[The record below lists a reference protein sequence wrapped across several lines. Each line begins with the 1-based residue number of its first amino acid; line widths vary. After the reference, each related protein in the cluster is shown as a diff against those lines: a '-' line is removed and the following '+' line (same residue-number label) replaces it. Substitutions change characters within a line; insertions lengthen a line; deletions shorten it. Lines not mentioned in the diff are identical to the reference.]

1 MGDKG
6 YFLHELG
13 CCETERVGTGTRIWA
28 FSHVLPGARI
38 GESCNICDHVFIEN
52 DVVVGDRVTVKSG
65 VQLWDGT
72 TLEDDVFIGPNATFT
87 NDQFPRSQQYLDK
100 YPRTVVCHGAS
111 VGANATI
118 LPGLT
123 IGRHAMVGAGAVVTR
138 SIPPPCDCRWEPG
151 ANQGLCWRWAFPS
164 PSSHGWTKQTRG
176 ARCGSHQRQ
185 SGDTAPLTTCQGPT
199 RQSQRR
205 GV

>member
-138 SIPPPCDCRWEPG
+138 SIPPPMR
-151 ANQGLCWRWAFPS
+151 LS
-164 PSSHGWTKQTRG
+164 LG
-176 ARCGSHQRQ
+176 ARRESRVMLALGIPISILPWVDQANPR
-185 SGDTAPLTTCQGPT
+185 
-199 RQSQRR
+199 SQVWKPPASI
-205 GV
+205 G